1 LFKKPAQNQLGTSE
15 DAKLVDLADSKEIL
29 YINVN

>member
-15 DAKLVDLADSKEIL
+15 DAKLVDLADSKKIL
-29 YINVN
+29 NKSVN